1 MLYVGDLRQ
10 RVLLGTLA
18 TWEEAN
24 ESFTPERKV
33 ELEKIYQ
40 STKRILSYIN
50 DLGFATSI
58 PDGIRDG

>member
-33 ELEKIYQ
+33 ELEKV
-40 STKRILSYIN
+40 
-50 DLGFATSI
+50 
-58 PDGIRDG
+58 